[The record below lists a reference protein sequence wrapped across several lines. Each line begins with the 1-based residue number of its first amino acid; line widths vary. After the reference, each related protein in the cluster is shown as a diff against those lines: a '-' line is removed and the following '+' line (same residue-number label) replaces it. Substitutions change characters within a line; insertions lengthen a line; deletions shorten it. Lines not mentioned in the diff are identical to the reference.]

1 MHFTRCFGHTGV
13 MAKLVHLHEEG
24 FCGRRQF
31 SPLLGSWLTLPFSH
45 NLEAPRISASGTCSQ
60 SMLTPAEQS
69 LVPSRATVTDFQ
81 ASTVPRYLPHSHLL
95 LLLQAQKSG
104 GGKVKSDWFSFY
116 SEVARNSL
124 SSLCWSNSCLEPWG
138 TARALPPAGSL

>member
-69 LVPSRATVTDFQ
+69 LVPSRATVNRFPSQ
-81 ASTVPRYLPHSHLL
+81 YCSSLPSSFSSTPVTSGTEI
-95 LLLQAQKSG
+95 G

-116 SEVARNSL
+116 SAVARNSL